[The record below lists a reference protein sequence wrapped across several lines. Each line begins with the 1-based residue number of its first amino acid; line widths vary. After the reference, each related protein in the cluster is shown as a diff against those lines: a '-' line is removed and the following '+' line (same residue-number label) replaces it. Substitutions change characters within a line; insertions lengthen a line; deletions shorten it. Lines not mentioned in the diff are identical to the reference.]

1 MAYVR
6 LDSRH
11 HSTSTDRR
19 FPSIATVQNLTS
31 HAITLPICHPERS
44 EGSAFFSHSP
54 SSRRNTLY
62 FLFRNEPHALL
73 TLGAPVRPISTFAKN
88 LAGNEIGNLV
98 KPGFVSIAKKNGH
111 SIAAFVDGPN
121 MLRKELNVDLQTVK
135 HKLSKYGKLKIA
147 KVFLDQYASD
157 KLIEAVTNQ
166 GFDVVI
172 TPSDVD
178 VTMAVEATQACFND
192 AIDAIAIVSRD
203 SDFKPVLMR
212 AKERGR
218 ETIVVGT
225 EPDFSTALRNSA
237 DIVVNLR
244 E

>member
-1 MAYVR
+1 M
-6 LDSRH
+6 
-11 HSTSTDRR
+11 
-19 FPSIATVQNLTS
+19 TVAEDMVKKLNS
-31 HAITLPICHPERS
+31 
-44 EGSAFFSHSP
+44 
-54 SSRRNTLY
+54 
-62 FLFRNEPHALL
+62 
-73 TLGAPVRPISTFAKN
+73 VFAK
-88 LAGNEIGNLV
+88 
-98 KPGFVSIAKKNGH
+98 KSGH

-121 MLRKELNVDLQTVK
+121 MLRKELGVDLQNVK

-166 GFDVVI
+166 GFEVVI

-178 VTMAVEATQACFND
+178 VTMAVEATQACFNET
-192 AIDAIAIVSRD
+192 IDAIAIVSRD

-237 DIVVNLR
+237 DVVINLR